1 MKPPALLLWLAA
13 ALVAAVA
20 APAPRARAAQPAPGV
35 VSHLKVICDKVED
48 VSDLEAWKQSCIK
61 PGMSDQEK
69 AIALWKTVVKYRHQ
83 TAPPNE
89 FLQNESNVHDVMKT
103 IHVYGYGMC
112 CCASADVEQLARYLG
127 FEARGWAINVHS
139 VPEVSYG
146 GKWHLVDGSL
156 MNWFRAPDG
165 SIASVE
171 EISQTVRDWHEKNP
185 GYRGNDGKLR
195 EFARGEGWKKGPP
208 LLATCEW
215 YTRDGPNLAGWHGWS
230 STMVEY
236 DGKHGLYEYGY
247 SQGYGVNVQ
256 LRPGERLTRNWFNKG
271 LHVNMDGGGD
281 DPGDV
286 LKSRAALGLQARF
299 GDIAPGRI
307 GNGTLEYAVP
317 LADGAFRTGALAA
330 ENLASK
336 ADDGK
341 GPALHLKD
349 PAAPGVLVLRMPSSY
364 VYLGGQA
371 ALGAV
376 VGQGGRIV
384 VSFSDNNGLDWRE
397 VARIEASGDRTLDLK
412 PLCFRRYD
420 YRLRFELAGA
430 GTGLESLRIA
440 HDVQHSQAPLP
451 ALAQGPNTISFSAGP
466 QEGTVTVEGSTNP
479 DAKARQLVVADFHP
493 DLQGVDPHLL
503 RVKEYDQVGGSVT
516 FPIETPGDL
525 KRVRFGAHYRARDAR
540 EGWLLQV
547 STDGGKTFREAA
559 KLMGPQPGSCRYVTF
574 DQVPAGTRKAL
585 VRYQSTPQRNT
596 LCLFDFRID
605 ADYAEPAGGFRPV
618 KITYV
623 WEEEGAEKRDVH
635 VATKAAETYTITC
648 AKPPLMK
655 SLILELAAP

>member
-13 ALVAAVA
+13 ALVAAAA
-20 APAPRARAAQPAPGV
+20 APALRARAAQPAPGV
-35 VSHLKVICDKVED
+35 VSHLKVVSDKVED

-61 PGMSDQEK
+61 PGMSDDQK

-112 CCASADVEQLARYLG
+112 CCASANVEQLARYAG

-165 SIASVE
+165 SIAGVE
-171 EISQTVRDWHEKNP
+171 EISQAVRDWHEKNP

-195 EFARGEGWKKGPP
+195 EFARNEGWKKGPP
-208 LLATCEW
+208 LLAACEW
-215 YTRDGPNLAGWHGWS
+215 YTKDGPNAAGWHGWS
-230 STMVEY
+230 STLVEY
-236 DGKHGLYEYGY
+236 DGKHNLYEYGY

-271 LHVNMDGGGD
+271 MHINMDGGGD

-307 GNGTLEYAVP
+307 GNGALEYAVP
-317 LADGAFRTGALAA
+317 LADGAFRAGALAA

-336 ADDGK
+336 ADDDK

-364 VYLGGQA
+364 VYLGGEA
-371 ALGAV
+371 AVKAV
-376 VGQGGRIV
+376 VGQGGRID
-384 VSFSDNNGLDWRE
+384 VSFSDNNGLDWRP
-397 VARIEASGDRTLDLK
+397 VARIDASGDRALDLK
-412 PLCFRRYD
+412 PLCYRRYD

-430 GTGLESLRIA
+430 GTGLESLTIT
-440 HDVQHSQAPLP
+440 HDIQHSQRPLP
-451 ALAQGPNTISFSAGP
+451 ALAQGANRIAFSAEP
-466 QEGTVTVEGSTNP
+466 QEGTITIEGTTDPANRG
-479 DAKARQLVVADFHP
+479 KQVFYTDFHP
-493 DLQGVDPHLL
+493 ERENIADDYLRPTQGTGH
-503 RVKEYDQVGGSVT
+503 VT
-516 FPIETPGDL
+516 FPIETPGDMTGV
-525 KRVRFGAHYRARDAR
+525 RVGVYYRARDAKDA
-540 EGWLLQV
+540 WNVQV
-547 STDGGKTFREAA
+547 SFDGGKTFLPVGRCE
-559 KLMGPQPGSCRYVTF
+559 GPTRNHGKYFVFT
-574 DQVPAGTRKAL
+574 QVPASCRAAL
-585 VRYQSTPQRNT
+585 VRFAGEQRNT
-596 LCLFDFRID
+596 AMIYQARVM
-605 ADYAEPAGGFRPV
+605 ADYREPHGGFRPV
-618 KITYV
+618 KVTYV
-623 WEEEGAEKRDVH
+623 WEEGGAEKRNVH
-635 VATKAAETYTITC
+635 VARKAAETYTIDCPT
-648 AKPPLMK
+648 APLMK
-655 SLILELAAP
+655 SLVVELAE